1 MKIPMV
7 LARNKG
13 GEISEIQKSI
23 PFWIWHSMMY
33 MILWRKKILGIYIV
47 NNRMIYSADKYH
59 YLKGSAKM
67 QNVSCLKKSKIFHFE
82 ECKNKVAKRTTY
94 KVFGTPG
101 FWPTVSR
108 GSLNKTPA
116 WSWPR

>member
-1 MKIPMV
+1 MV

-33 MILWRKKILGIYIV
+33 MILLKKSRYIYIV

-67 QNVSCLKKSKIFHFE
+67 QNVSCLKK
-82 ECKNKVAKRTTY
+82 
-94 KVFGTPG
+94 
-101 FWPTVSR
+101 
-108 GSLNKTPA
+108 
-116 WSWPR
+116 

>member
-33 MILWRKKILGIYIV
+33 MILCKKNLGIYILSTIGWYTLLT
-47 NNRMIYSADKYH
+47 NIT
-59 YLKGSAKM
+59 
-67 QNVSCLKKSKIFHFE
+67 I
-82 ECKNKVAKRTTY
+82 
-94 KVFGTPG
+94 
-101 FWPTVSR
+101 
-108 GSLNKTPA
+108 
-116 WSWPR
+116 